1 MIEIDDRVTIRDEH
15 DAIEAARGFD
25 PVCYEDIKIRRYT
38 VETATFGFSFA
49 VNEKGVVVRLSRPK
63 QLIEGVDIV

>member
-15 DAIEAARGFD
+15 DAIAAACDYD
-25 PVCYEDIKIRRYT
+25 PACYEDIKVRRYT

-49 VNEKGVVVRLSRPK
+49 VNEEGTVVCMSRPK
-63 QLIEGVDIV
+63 LLVEGVDIN